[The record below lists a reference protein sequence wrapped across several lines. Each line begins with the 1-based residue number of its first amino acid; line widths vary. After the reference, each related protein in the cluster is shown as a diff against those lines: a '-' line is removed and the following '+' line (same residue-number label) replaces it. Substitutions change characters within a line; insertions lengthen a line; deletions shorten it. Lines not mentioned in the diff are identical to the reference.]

1 MLAWLV
7 PEESPPFQC
16 PSPSTGLHVGHPG
29 HENLGYCPQGYCQE
43 AAPRGTAGVG
53 ARHGSHPSHWNCQ
66 GFSSRG
72 VPKIPPDPGFLA
84 VLQWELYL
92 ELERWNCSMSHTG
105 LCFWEEGTAIPAF
118 PSAFPRET
126 PEGQL
131 PAAGFLE
138 HGSHTGT
145 VRGFRHL
152 LSLPISFIKF
162 HWCLIKNLI
171 ICPLKLAPAGAGR
184 QPGLS
189 RLQFPWLR
197 SLQRSHLHRESYFG
211 QLFA

>member
-1 MLAWLV
+1 MAGCETWI
-7 PEESPPFQC
+7 PPQ
-16 PSPSTGLHVGHPG
+16 SLELS
-29 HENLGYCPQGYCQE
+29 
-43 AAPRGTAGVG
+43 
-53 ARHGSHPSHWNCQ
+53 

-118 PSAFPRET
+118 PSAFPRENPT